1 MWKLPARSTQYTPLH
16 RSRGIRLGEEIYENE
31 HWENEKWQKLKCCSY
46 AYDTWEMNARVIP
59 AIGINLARRCKPVL
73 LAQLYYAE
81 RELLFCCGV
90 LIAFLDFFVAEGLF
104 AKLNFLLGNR

>member
-1 MWKLPARSTQYTPLH
+1 
-16 RSRGIRLGEEIYENE
+16 
-31 HWENEKWQKLKCCSY
+31 
-46 AYDTWEMNARVIP
+46 MNARVIP

-90 LIAFLDFFVAEGLF
+90 LIAFLGFFMAEGLLS
-104 AKLNFLLGNR
+104 KLNFLFEIAKMLPMFNTFSGAFLPNFAK